1 MAAVDEGRA
10 RVHAI
15 RGGAIVLV
23 LAGIAGAWH
32 VVQGRD
38 GNKESDVI
46 IVMRDDLNGDPWL
59 KANLD
64 AALVSCP
71 DRPHAMSEIHEH
83 HGGGATP
90 FTRKRTYELSTNS
103 LGLRGP
109 ELGEDDPAVPRLL
122 AIGDSVTHG
131 WGVDEDESYPSV
143 LQELL
148 TDRGHRVQVV
158 NAGVPAN
165 QIPTMVRWCET
176 VAPQLGID
184 VLLWTRRPSGF
195 DQAPYPEYRD
205 ALLTCAEALDAKA
218 VAVLP
223 PISTFDAHGSQVW
236 EKESRALAQ
245 ELEPRGVTVVELTPA
260 FRAAQAGR
268 GEVLVQQPNQVQV
281 LDQESGEVWLTA
293 PPRAPDLDPSIY
305 QLFEDEDEVREALF
319 FDSGHPDAEGF
330 RVFAAAVADAVEPL
344 LAR

>member
-1 MAAVDEGRA
+1 MAGVDGERA
-10 RVHAI
+10 RVHAV
-15 RGGAIVLV
+15 RGGAVVLV
-23 LAGIAGAWH
+23 LAGIGGAWH

-38 GNKESDVI
+38 SNKESDVI
-46 IVMRDDLNGDPWL
+46 IEMREELSGDPWL
-59 KANLD
+59 KPHLD
-64 AALVSCP
+64 DAEVTCP
-71 DRPHAMSEIHEH
+71 DRPHSMSEIHSH
-83 HGGGATP
+83 HQGGATP
-90 FTRKRTYELSTNS
+90 FARKRTYSLSTNS

-109 ELGEDDPAVPRLL
+109 ELGDDDPAVPRLL

-148 TDRGHRVQVV
+148 GERGHRVQVV

-176 VAPQLGID
+176 VAPTLGID

-195 DQAPYPEYRD
+195 DVPPYPEYRD
-205 ALLTCAEALDAKA
+205 ALLQCAKVLDAKA

-223 PISTFDAHGSQVW
+223 PISTFDAHGSEVW
-236 EKESRALAQ
+236 EQESRALTQ
-245 ELEPRGVTVVELTPA
+245 ELEPRGVVVVELTPA

-268 GEVLVQQPNQVQV
+268 GEVLVQAPNQVQV
-281 LDQESGEVWLTA
+281 LDQESGKIWLTA
-293 PPRAPDLDPSIY
+293 PPKAPDLDPSIY
-305 QLFEDEDEVREALF
+305 ALFEEEDDVREALF

-344 LAR
+344 L